1 MSPISRTSP
10 KRTGSQSRRGGVA
23 RGVAHCREFGTTR
36 IFLPD
41 AIQISLLSNAN
52 LARLGGACVVDDVSV
67 VAFEMLAPSGAGQED
82 VMNTQKAE
90 FTDTDMGSTAR
101 RLDQIGWG
109 IFLVMIG
116 VIWLV
121 PGVPQGT
128 WLIGTGILL
137 LGLNAIR
144 SRLGIHWSGVSVA
157 LGVLTLAAG
166 LGDFTGIKLPL
177 FPICLVI
184 IGATLILKPLVS
196 QRA

>member
-1 MSPISRTSP
+1 MATQVESS
-10 KRTGSQSRRGGVA
+10 GVSD
-23 RGVAHCREFGTTR
+23 R
-36 IFLPD
+36 
-41 AIQISLLSNAN
+41 
-52 LARLGGACVVDDVSV
+52 
-67 VAFEMLAPSGAGQED
+67 
-82 VMNTQKAE
+82 
-90 FTDTDMGSTAR
+90 AR

-116 VIWLV
+116 TIWLV

-137 LGLNAIR
+137 VLLNAIR
-144 SRLGIHWSGVSVA
+144 YWLGIPWSVSVA
-157 LGVLTLAAG
+157 LGVFALAAG

-184 IGATLILKPLVS
+184 VGATLILKPLVS

>member
-1 MSPISRTSP
+1 
-10 KRTGSQSRRGGVA
+10 
-23 RGVAHCREFGTTR
+23 
-36 IFLPD
+36 
-41 AIQISLLSNAN
+41 
-52 LARLGGACVVDDVSV
+52 
-67 VAFEMLAPSGAGQED
+67 
-82 VMNTQKAE
+82 MNTQRAE
-90 FTDTDMGSTAR
+90 FTDTDMAGTAK

-116 VIWLV
+116 GIWLV

-137 LGLNAIR
+137 LVLNAIR
-144 SRLGIHWSGVSVA
+144 SRLGIQWRGVSVA
-157 LGVLTLAAG
+157 LGVLALAAG
-166 LGDFTGIKLPL
+166 LGDFTGINLPL

>member
-1 MSPISRTSP
+1 MATE
-10 KRTGSQSRRGGVA
+10 KV
-23 RGVAHCREFGTTR
+23 EF
-36 IFLPD
+36 
-41 AIQISLLSNAN
+41 A
-52 LARLGGACVVDDVSV
+52 
-67 VAFEMLAPSGAGQED
+67 
-82 VMNTQKAE
+82 
-90 FTDTDMGSTAR
+90 DTDAAGTAK

-137 LGLNAIR
+137 LALNALR
-144 SRLGIHWSGVSVA
+144 SRLAIPWSGVSVA
-157 LGVLTLAAG
+157 LGVLALVAG
-166 LGDFTGIKLPL
+166 LGHFTGINVPL

-184 IGATLILKPLVS
+184 IGATLILKPLMS